1 MGLHHCI
8 QLCTGSVP
16 AATAEPSVDGMM
28 STQLYLALCEGRN
41 DEAMAMMAAD
51 DQIAGKPPHHNSEP
65 QWPPI
70 YIFRDENVCTHWKYL
85 LKYLNLS

>member
-16 AATAEPSVDGMM
+16 AAAAEPSVDGMM

-51 DQIAGKPPHHNSEP
+51 DQIAGKPPITTQSRSGL
-65 QWPPI
+65 Q
-70 YIFRDENVCTHWKYL
+70 YIFFETRTSVPTGITC
-85 LKYLNLS
+85 